1 MIPIRRGLLSAL
13 ILSLLVSMTGCNAN
27 DNKADASVK
36 YNAIRDQFLAQS
48 AYSFYGRTKLVTG
61 STTNSNLVNYSG
73 VVQGKDV
80 YLDLRLSN
88 PAEKSATMMSLVS
101 RGPDLFVK
109 SNKQNDW
116 SPVAGQD
123 FSVRQ
128 EFENWNPI
136 ANVYQMDQMK
146 ARVLPL
152 RDGNREDDFGAVRVL
167 LDSNKLKNW
176 LREQVRNQQKSQ
188 TLGIQSYGMRTT
200 AIHTPKLKMML
211 SLDEGIGRQ
220 GTATIQ
226 ANQTNTELDNMID
239 NMEIEAEYTI
249 YYDRKNMLPTKL
261 TMAIRSQYVHGYQ
274 NVVEHSE
281 IETFIRDYGTQAR
294 IPSP

>member
-27 DNKADASVK
+27 ENKADASVK

-101 RGPDLFVK
+101 RGPELFVK
-109 SNKQNDW
+109 SSKQSDW

-136 ANVYQMDQMK
+136 ANVYQMDQLK

-176 LREQVRNQQKSQ
+176 LREQVRSQQRSQ
-188 TLGIQSYGMRTT
+188 TLGIQSNGMRTT

-226 ANQTNTELDNMID
+226 ANQSNSELDNMID
-239 NMEIEAEYTI
+239 NMELEAEYTI
-249 YYDRKNMLPTKL
+249 HYDRKNLLPTKL
-261 TMAIRSQYVHGYQ
+261 TMAIRSQYVHGNQ

-281 IETFIRDYGTQAR
+281 IETFIRDYGTKAR